1 MGDPVRLA
9 QILCNLL
16 VNAAKFTPK
25 EGRVGLALEVHDG
38 MAEISVDDTGR
49 GIARELLPRV
59 FDLFVQG
66 EQAIDRR
73 AGGLGL
79 GLTIVRSLA
88 ELHGGSVHAESDGLG
103 HGSRFSVRLPV
114 VERAATQPSRPAPLA
129 TTTGE
134 TRVLLVDDNTD
145 AAESLAE
152 LLRMVGYDVRTAANA
167 ETALA
172 GFDAFA
178 PELGLLDIGLPG
190 IDGYE
195 LASLIRARPGGKQ
208 MRLVALTGYGRD
220 NDRAKALAASFDE
233 HLVKPVAIDRLLQVL
248 SDMLRPRAPA

>member
-1 MGDPVRLA
+1 
-9 QILCNLL
+9 
-16 VNAAKFTPK
+16 
-25 EGRVGLALEVHDG
+25 

-152 LLRMVGYDVRTAANA
+152 LLRMVGYEVRTAGDAQEA
-167 ETALA
+167 LDIVDGFVPALA
-172 GFDAFA
+172 
-178 PELGLLDIGLPG
+178 LLDIGLPG

-195 LASLIRARPGGKQ
+195 LAGMLRAKPSCRGLK
-208 MRLVALTGYGRD
+208 LVALTGYGRD
-220 NDRAKALAASFDE
+220 NDRTRTTAASFDE
-233 HLVKPVAIDRLLQVL
+233 HLVKPVDIDKLLAVIASL
-248 SDMLRPRAPA
+248 LGA